1 MAAENNYYVHPQETW
16 GKAECEKRAKHYARD
31 GLGTKYPFPGYLGS
45 SASVCSQFGRTRYN
59 GGCVIDGEWYVGKE
73 IPFPAIHED
82 YEIVVVRTWGW
93 RIRKKEKNNA

>member
-1 MAAENNYYVHPQETW
+1 MAGENNYYVHPQETW
-16 GKAECEKRAKHYARD
+16 DKAECEKRAKHYASD

-45 SASVCSQFGRTRYN
+45 SASARSRFGRTRYN
-59 GGCVIDGEWYVGKE
+59 GGCVIDEEWYAGEE

-93 RIRKKEKNNA
+93 RIRKKEKSNA